1 MRILGTSRKF
11 FTAIFAPALIFIILL
26 ELAGRLFDPAGISYF
41 PEMARYLDTLIIEEP
56 IGYRNRPGL
65 QGNYFG
71 VPVSINRFGMRD
83 DDLPTQKAAN
93 EFRILLL
100 GDSVPFGIGVEKD
113 QILSRQ
119 LQDMIN
125 NGNKSEI
132 NFSVLNMGVPSY
144 NTEQELIQLKNTG
157 LNFNPD
163 LVLLLF
169 SQNDI
174 ESKMW
179 VFEKRSGKLA
189 DILQHSYAGSLIF
202 LIYKELQGTL
212 SGFIRPASASAH
224 SEELQQ
230 AFAGYPVDNER
241 WKSTRNAMLEI
252 SVLLKERDIP
262 FILLLNSGNPALN
275 NLWEREARREGFLVS
290 NLKPWNDPRWKNDNI
305 RKYANSFADG
315 HPNKEGNKILATMI
329 YELLVN
335 TGLLTDS

>member
-1 MRILGTSRKF
+1 MKILETSRKF
-11 FTAIFAPALIFIILL
+11 ITAIIAPALIFIILL
-26 ELAGRLFDPAGISYF
+26 ELAGRLFDPAGVSYY

-65 QGNYFG
+65 EGNFFG

-100 GDSVPFGIGVEKD
+100 GDSVAFGIGVTKD
-113 QILSRQ
+113 HMLSRQ

-125 NGNKSEI
+125 KGHKSDI

-169 SQNDI
+169 SRNDI
-174 ESKMW
+174 ESKMQ

-189 DILQHSYAGSLIF
+189 EFIQRSYAGSLIF
-202 LIYKELQGTL
+202 LIYRELQGTL

-224 SEELQQ
+224 SEELQRS
-230 AFAGYPVDNER
+230 FAGYHVDNER

-252 SVLLKERDIP
+252 NALLKERDIP
-262 FILLLNSGNPALN
+262 FVLLLNNENPALN
-275 NLWEREARREGFLVS
+275 DLWDREAGSEGFLVS
-290 NLKPWNDPRWKNDNI
+290 NLTPWNDPRWKNDNKA
-305 RKYANSFADG
+305 KYTNSFVDG
-315 HPNKEGNKILATMI
+315 HPNIEGNKILATMI
-329 YELLVN
+329 YELLV
-335 TGLLTDS
+335 TMGLLPD